1 MKKIA
6 VCIAVL
12 LLMLAMTGCPRGSYI
27 VIKGVQTNTAH
38 SMAMRYDRFKGHKT
52 VTVKVPEGE
61 VWEVYV
67 DISTDSGEIGLSIT
81 GRDGR
86 SYYQE
91 EELSTSS
98 FTVTLEQAG
107 KYDIRVDAEDHKGS
121 YHISWGQ
128 QE

>member
-27 VIKGVQTNTAH
+27 VINGLETNTAH

-52 VTVKVPEGE
+52 VTVRVPEGE
-61 VWEVYV
+61 VWEVYA
-67 DISTDSGEIGLSIT
+67 DIVTDSGKIGLSIT
-81 GRDGR
+81 DRDGH

-91 EELSTSS
+91 EELPTST
-98 FTVTLEQAG
+98 FTVTLEKAG
-107 KYDIRVDAEDHKGS
+107 RYDIRVDAEDHKGS
-121 YHISWGQ
+121 YRISWDKR
-128 QE
+128 E